1 MTHEQ
6 IKKALLR
13 GFIISD
19 PGDEVEPIHDSR
31 IKIRSTFTPKGR
43 LPFNTWQ
50 QYIRQ
55 QLTQ

>member
-1 MTHEQ
+1 MTTEQ
-6 IKKALLR
+6 IKTNLLR

-19 PGDEVEPIHDSR
+19 PGDEVEPIFDKR

-50 QYIRQ
+50 QYIRK